1 MLFWNICINLLLFYA
16 LILLDNFLIQAI
28 YNMELKKVLIVLIFR
43 LFWSECKFGFLRE
56 GYSPLPDLLSGR
68 QFHCKSFL
76 PQ

>member
-1 MLFWNICINLLLFYA
+1 MLFGIYVLIYYYFYA

-28 YNMELKKVLIVLIFR
+28 YNMELKKVLIFLIFR